1 MLDIKF
7 EPLIDTLRL
16 EKISDAIYF
25 SEKYSDYI
33 SNSRLSKINPEQD
46 GSIQI
51 FLDGLQAHRIFNNSL
66 TLGSAVHEMCLQK
79 EYFNLADSII
89 NKPTSKAGFIAD
101 ECISMC
107 KDVPS
112 DDIIK
117 KACVIVDYYKGN
129 PSENQFNKLKGQII
143 PYIKSRLEYESR
155 LESELEQIYLDP
167 KQMETAKAC
176 IKAIDNNKKMQKL
189 LHPEGIV
196 EAPISENEQTILLD
210 VRVQMPKLEPFI
222 IRLKSKL
229 DNYTI
234 DKESNVITVND
245 IKTHG
250 KILPEFK
257 ESLQR
262 FHYMRE
268 MAMYSWLLSLCAKKF
283 YNIENPII
291 KSNFLVVSTI
301 PQYYTQV
308 FPMTKKLFKQ
318 GFNEFK
324 ELLKLA
330 SVALYFKDE
339 ELTNK
344 YINGEY

>member
-7 EPLIDTLRL
+7 NPILDTLRL
-16 EKISDAIYF
+16 EKISDAVYF

-51 FLDGLQAHRIFNNSL
+51 FLDGLQAHRIFNTSL
-66 TLGSAVHEMCLQK
+66 ELGSAVHQMCLQK
-79 EYFNLADSII
+79 EYFNLADNII
-89 NKPTSKAGFIAD
+89 NKPTSKAGMIAD

-107 KDVPS
+107 EGLP
-112 DDIIK
+112 DDTIIK
-117 KACVIVDYYKGN
+117 EACRIVDYYKGN
-129 PSENQFNKLKGQII
+129 PSDNQFNKLKGQIL
-143 PYIKSRLEYESR
+143 PYIESR
-155 LESELEQIYLDP
+155 LKYEKTLNSELEQIYLDP

-176 IKAIDNNKKMQKL
+176 IEAINNNKKMQKL
-189 LHPEGIV
+189 LHPDGIV

-210 VRVQMPKLEPFI
+210 VEVQMPKLEPFVV
-222 IRLKSKL
+222 RLKSKL

-257 ESLQR
+257 ESILKY
-262 FHYMRE
+262 HYMRE
-268 MAMYSWLLSLCAKKF
+268 MAVYSWLLSLCAKKF
-283 YNIENPII
+283 YNIENPTI

-339 ELTNK
+339 ELANN
-344 YINGEY
+344 YINGTY